1 MVDDNSFIEIK
12 NLVMTEFILS
22 TTVTEASLEDEI
34 VERLE
39 QQQKSNKQPHWLQI
53 LCSKYYSVTQ

>member
-1 MVDDNSFIEIK
+1 
-12 NLVMTEFILS
+12 MTEFILS

-34 VERLE
+34 MERLE

-53 LCSKYYSVTQ
+53 LCSKYNSVTQ